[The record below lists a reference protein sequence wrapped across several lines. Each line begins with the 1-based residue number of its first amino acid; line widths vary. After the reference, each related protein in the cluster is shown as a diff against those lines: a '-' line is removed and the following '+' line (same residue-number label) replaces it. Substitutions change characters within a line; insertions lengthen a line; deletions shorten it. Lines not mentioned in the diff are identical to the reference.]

1 MVKVKFIIS
10 LLKDSFSEFIEDN
23 CMKLAAA
30 LSYYTIFSLAPLLLL
45 VISIVSIFFGKEA
58 FEGELY
64 AQISGLVGSQASLQV
79 QEIVKNAALTNKSST
94 AAVIGAITL
103 AIGATAVFA
112 EIQDSIN
119 YIWSIKSKPKKSW
132 LQYLKNRLLSFS
144 VIITLGF
151 LMIVSLGVN
160 AMVDVLSS
168 RLERYFSEGSVI
180 LFSVVNVALVLAII
194 TALFTV
200 IFKILPDG
208 KVRWKE
214 CLVGAGFTAVLFA
227 IGKFAIS
234 FYLGQS
240 DLGATYGASASI
252 VILLTWI
259 YYSSIILYFGAEFTK
274 VYARSDGTAIEPND
288 HAVLIVR
295 REAEQNEPIQAKAQE
310 GVAKIVAVLKPEV
323 VKSKLIDSVT
333 SFVDD
338 KLNTI
343 RAVINTTISRLTSP
357 VLFYTVGFVMFFMI
371 LIVGTL
377 IIGRLLNQW
386 LDSDYLGYV
395 ILLGACL
402 AMMALV
408 VMSRAKITLF
418 FRRTLFKI
426 MEDKI

>member
-1 MVKVKFIIS
+1 MVKVKFIIA
-10 LLKDSFSEFIEDN
+10 LLKDSFSEFLDDN

-64 AQISGLVGSQASLQV
+64 TQISGLVGSQASLQV

-94 AAVIGAITL
+94 AAVIGAVTL

-180 LFSVVNVALVLAII
+180 LFSIVNVALVLAII

-227 IGKFAIS
+227 VGKFAIS

-274 VYARSDGTAIEPND
+274 VYARSDGTSIEPND

-295 REAEQNEPIQAKAQE
+295 REAEQNEPVQQKAKE
-310 GVAKIVAVLKPEV
+310 GVAKIVAVLKPEA

-338 KLNTI
+338 KLNAV

-377 IIGRLLNQW
+377 IVGRLLNQW
-386 LDSDYLGYV
+386 VDSDYLGYV
-395 ILLGACL
+395 VLLGACFIII
-402 AMMALV
+402 ALV
-408 VMSRAKITLF
+408 VLLRTKITIFL
-418 FRRTLFKI
+418 RRTLFKL
-426 MEDKI
+426 MEEKN

>member
-10 LLKDSFSEFIEDN
+10 LLKDSFSEFMEDN

-79 QEIVKNAALTNKSST
+79 QEIVKNAALTNKSTT
-94 AAVIGAITL
+94 AAAIGAVTL

-151 LMIVSLGVN
+151 LMIVSLGIN
-160 AMVDVLSS
+160 AMVDLLSS

-180 LFSVVNVALVLAII
+180 LFSILNVALVLVII

-214 CLVGAGFTAVLFA
+214 CLVGAGFTAILFA
-227 IGKFAIS
+227 VGKFGIS

-295 REAEQNEPIQAKAQE
+295 REAEASDPIVEKAQA
-310 GVAKIVAVLKPEV
+310 GVAKVVTALKPEAI
-323 VKSKLIDSVT
+323 KNKLIDSVT
-333 SFVDD
+333 SYIDD
-338 KLNTI
+338 QINAI
-343 RAVINTTISRLTSP
+343 RAVINVTISKLTSP
-357 VLFYTVGFVMFFMI
+357 AFFYTIAFVMFFTI
-371 LIVGTL
+371 LIVSTL

-386 LDSDYLGYV
+386 VNSDYLGYL

-402 AMMALV
+402 LTIAVV
-408 VMSRAKITLF
+408 VMLRGKITRF
-418 FRRTLFKI
+418 FRSMLFKL
-426 MEDKI
+426 MQDKS